1 MARAANV
8 APGFPPGS
16 RRLLKPSVSQATV
29 YKLLQAP
36 RQRAL
41 GYPPVLPY
49 PHTFPLR
56 HLAPVMTYGRIKKK
70 ILDARADDDDGDTDV
85 LTPSRSSSSG
95 GQHRPPL
102 LRASRPSPGVRDFWE
117 W

>member
-8 APGFPPGS
+8 APGFPPSS

-56 HLAPVMTYGRIKKK
+56 HLAPVMTYGKGKK

-102 LRASRPSPGVRDFWE
+102 LRAARPSPGVRDFWE